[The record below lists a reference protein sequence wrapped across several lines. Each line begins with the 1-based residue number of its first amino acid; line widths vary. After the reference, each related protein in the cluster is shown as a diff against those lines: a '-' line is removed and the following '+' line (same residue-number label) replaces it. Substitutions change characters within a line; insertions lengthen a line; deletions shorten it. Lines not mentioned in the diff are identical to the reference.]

1 MTRSFIV
8 NPTPLVYKSRG
19 RGGLD
24 PTNYNTPMNTGRGVF
39 ILTEAQTYLNTRV
52 PCVAIVL
59 RVHELP

>member
-1 MTRSFIV
+1 
-8 NPTPLVYKSRG
+8 
-19 RGGLD
+19 
-24 PTNYNTPMNTGRGVF
+24 MNTGCGVF